1 MLTYCLN
8 IKFKIAEC
16 MAMPGLMV
24 ALPCAANFNLI
35 IFNLNVISLISNTT
49 QLDVIAVQSYDAAHS
64 GSPGGSIV

>member
-1 MLTYCLN
+1 
-8 IKFKIAEC
+8 